1 MSSMTNSDKA
11 VKNFLKQIFCGVGA
25 NSPYELSDFV
35 NVLLDAV
42 EHTDFTN
49 NTCVRVGGPTGETV
63 FSRLKNTDFEKI
75 NNAFL
80 RVLRDIF
87 VVLKRLFRNRKVGLA
102 FDMTDEP
109 YYGKVNG
116 LWIHSQKPVRGSTGC
131 FKFITVSCTDSIT
144 KFILGSLPVRIG
156 ADIVTLIKKL
166 LEQARK
172 FIHVEIAL
180 FDRGFDDL
188 RLVEMLQQMNI
199 RYQILWRKSK
209 WTKKTF
215 KKMQRG
221 EIKEVNR
228 TRTYSRGNTKHEVS
242 ARFVLIK
249 KYKRFKQGQAYNWLF
264 CTNTRHKWAH
274 NYVDKYKKR
283 WNIET
288 TFRVLDTIQ
297 IKTTTKNEIIRYF
310 IHMFCCLIYN
320 IWKITKILE
329 CKITLKN
336 FVVKIIEHI
345 KQNTTNQVPDG

>member
-1 MSSMTNSDKA
+1 MYHHIDKV

-25 NSPYELSDFV
+25 NSPYKLSDFV

-49 NTCVRVGGPTGETV
+49 NTCKRVDGPTGETV
-63 FSRLKNTDFEKI
+63 FSRLKEANFEKI
-75 NNAFL
+75 NHAFL

-102 FDMTDEP
+102 FDTTDEP
-109 YYGKVNG
+109 FYGKVEG
-116 LWIHSQKPVRGSTGC
+116 LWIHSQKPVRGTTGC
-131 FKFITVSCTDSIT
+131 FKYITVSCTDGKT
-144 KFILGSLPVRIG
+144 KFVLGSLPVKVST
-156 ADIVTLIKKL
+156 DIVRLVEEL
-166 LEQARK
+166 LRQAQK
-172 FIHVEIAL
+172 FVHVEIAL

-188 RLVEMLQQMNI
+188 RLVEMLQHTNI

-209 WTKKTF
+209 WTNKTF
-215 KKMQRG
+215 ENMQRG

-228 TRTYSRGNTKHEVS
+228 TRTYSRNNKKREVS

-249 KYKRFKQGQAYNWLF
+249 KYRRFKKGKAHNWVF

-274 NYVDKYKKR
+274 NYVDKYKTR

-288 TFRVLDTIQ
+288 TFRVLDNIQ

-310 IHMFCCLIYN
+310 INMFCCLIYN
-320 IWKITKILE
+320 LWKLTNILE
-329 CKITLKN
+329 YKITLKN
-336 FVVKIIEHI
+336 FVVKII
-345 KQNTTNQVPDG
+345 KYVQQTTINQVPDG